1 MRTNI
6 EIDDELMKEAL
17 ARTGS
22 KTKKEVV
29 EMGLQTLV
37 RLRRQE
43 ESLRSLRGILKD
55 EGWGWGDPRETY
67 FDEPQETPA
76 TLK

>member
-17 ARTGS
+17 ALSGV

-29 EMGLQTLV
+29 EMA
-37 RLRRQE
+37 LRMLIEVDNQAD
-43 ESLRSLRGILKD
+43 IL
-55 EGWGWGDPRETY
+55 
-67 FDEPQETPA
+67 
-76 TLK
+76 TLKGKVEWKGDLSRSRRGRI

>member
-6 EIDDELMKEAL
+6 EINDELMKEAL

-29 EMGLQTLV
+29 EMALEMLV
-37 RLRRQE
+37 RMRRQE
-43 ESLRSLRGILKD
+43 ESLHSLWGILKD
-55 EGWGWGDPRETY
+55 EGWGWGDPREPY
-67 FDEPQETPA
+67 VDQLPDS
-76 TLK
+76 LDKK

>member
-17 ARTGS
+17 VLTGV

-29 EMGLQTLV
+29 EMA
-37 RLRRQE
+37 LRMLIQVDNQADI
-43 ESLRSLRGILKD
+43 LALKGKVKWNGDLGRSRRGRI
-55 EGWGWGDPRETY
+55 
-67 FDEPQETPA
+67 
-76 TLK
+76 

>member
-17 ARTGS
+17 SRTGI

-29 EMGLQTLV
+29 EMALQTLV

-67 FDEPQETPA
+67 SDEPAILEA
-76 TLK
+76 NE

>member
-6 EIDDELMKEAL
+6 EINDELMKEAL

-29 EMGLQTLV
+29 EMALQTLV

-43 ESLRSLRGILKD
+43 DVRSLWGILKD
-55 EGWGWGDPRETY
+55 EGWGWGDPREPY
-67 FDEPQETPA
+67 VDQLPDG
-76 TLK
+76 LDKK